1 MVRKSKLGNLTKSE
15 MVESFLD
22 RWVHEWSEAENYN
35 SAELNI
41 IKRSLFEEVL
51 DRFEETNKVSFTS
64 SEMERAINVAK
75 ESLLLGSEPPKPY
88 DVKPGL
94 DIQCS
99 QYINL
104 FLGIQDFN
112 TDFSNQEY
120 NLLWGKLYVRVFN
133 RYVDMGY
140 TCLAINKK
148 ELNEALESVY
158 QKRHKDSVNAAMD
171 RRDEDIREK
180 RKQYG
185 VLSYHF
191 HSMSDE

>member
-1 MVRKSKLGNLTKSE
+1 

-22 RWVHEWSEAENYN
+22 RWAYEWSEAENYN

-41 IKRSLFEEVL
+41 IKRYLYEVAL
-51 DRFEETNKVSFTS
+51 ERFEETNKVSFTS
-64 SEMERAINVAK
+64 SEMCHAIDLAK
-75 ESLLLGSEPPKPY
+75 ESLSAGSAFSKPY
-88 DVKPGL
+88 DIKPGL

-112 TDFSNQEY
+112 TNFSNQEY

-133 RYVDMGY
+133 RYVDKGY
-140 TCLAINKK
+140 TCLAINKQ

-171 RRDEDIREK
+171 RRDEEIREK

-185 VLSYHF
+185 VLGYHF